1 MTGEIA
7 AWAARG
13 IPADERER
21 AYVAMGWAK
30 TRRSGPFEE
39 PNTADEVIWAIE
51 NVESHARD
59 LDRAQ
64 HDLRMAQNR
73 LRRAVDTALPTLT
86 SKGKAT
92 T

>member
-7 AWAARG
+7 AWAKKG

-73 LRRAVDTALPTLT
+73 LRRAVD
-86 SKGKAT
+86 AT
-92 T
+92 PVGTMPVVKP